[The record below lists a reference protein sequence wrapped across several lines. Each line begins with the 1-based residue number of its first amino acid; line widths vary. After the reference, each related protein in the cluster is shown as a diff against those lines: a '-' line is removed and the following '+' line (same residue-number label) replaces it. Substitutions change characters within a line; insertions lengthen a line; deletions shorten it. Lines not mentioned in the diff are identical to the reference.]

1 MAEKIDIKP
10 LFNGTHGAVWV
21 TLDNQEFKVGEMKTY
36 KVIQKNIY
44 EEVDVSECFT
54 KQRKLVGVEL
64 TGDFTKFKKDS
75 NFINI
80 AERNKNGETVEVSII
95 GKAYNPE
102 TKLTQR
108 VKCIG
113 VTFDEFSLIDL
124 EQKKLT
130 EESLPFALTD
140 YEWLEK

>member
-1 MAEKIDIKP
+1 MAIDTKP

-21 TLDNQEFKVGEMKTY
+21 TLDNQEFKVGEMKTFRV
-36 KVIQKNIY
+36 KQTNTY
-44 EEVDVSECFT
+44 EDVDVSEVFT

-64 TGDFTKFKKDS
+64 TGEFTKFKKDS

-80 AERNKNGETVEVSII
+80 AEHNKNGETVEVSII

-108 VKCIG
+108 VKLEG
-113 VTFDEFSLIDL
+113 VTFDEFMLIDL
-124 EQKKLT
+124 EQKTLT
-130 EESLPFALTD
+130 EESLPFAFSN

>member
-1 MAEKIDIKP
+1 MTIDVKP

-21 TLDNQEFKVGEMKTY
+21 TLDNQEFKIGEMKTFSA
-36 KVIQKNIY
+36 KQTNTY
-44 EEVDVSECFT
+44 EDVDVSEVFA

-64 TGDFTKFKKDS
+64 AGEFTKFKTDS

-80 AERNKNGETVEVSII
+80 AERNKNGETVEISII

-102 TKLTQR
+102 TQIVQRIKLE
-108 VKCIG
+108 G
-113 VTFDEFSLIDL
+113 VTFDEVSLIDL

-130 EESLPFALTD
+130 EESLPFNFAD
-140 YEWLEK
+140 YSWLEK

>member
-1 MAEKIDIKP
+1 MTIDVKP

-21 TLDNQEFKVGEMKTY
+21 TLDNQEFKVGEMKTFRT
-36 KVIQKNIY
+36 KQTNIY
-44 EEVDVSECFT
+44 EDVDVSEVFT

-64 TGDFTKFKKDS
+64 TGEFTKFKKDS

-80 AERNKNGETVEVSII
+80 AEHNKNGETVEVSII

-108 VKCIG
+108 VKLEG
-113 VTFDEFSLIDL
+113 VTFDEFMLIDL
-124 EQKKLT
+124 EQKTLT
-130 EESLPFALTD
+130 EESLPFAFSN

>member
-1 MAEKIDIKP
+1 MTIDVKP

-21 TLDNQEFKVGEMKTY
+21 TLDNQEFKVGEMKTFRA
-36 KVIQKNIY
+36 KQTNTY
-44 EEVDVSECFT
+44 EDVDVSEVFT

-64 TGDFTKFKKDS
+64 TGEFTKFKKDS

-80 AERNKNGETVEVSII
+80 AEHNKNGETVEVSII

-108 VKCIG
+108 VKLEG
-113 VTFDEFSLIDL
+113 VTFDEFMLIDL
-124 EQKKLT
+124 EQKTLT
-130 EESLPFALTD
+130 EESLPFAFSN

>member
-1 MAEKIDIKP
+1 MTIDVKP

-21 TLDNQEFKVGEMKTY
+21 TLENQEFKIGEMKTFSA
-36 KVIQKNIY
+36 KQINTY
-44 EEVDVSECFT
+44 EDVDVSEVFT

-64 TGDFTKFKKDS
+64 SGEFTKFKSDS

-80 AERNKNGETVEVSII
+80 AERNKNGETVEISII

-102 TKLTQR
+102 TKLVQR
-108 VKCIG
+108 IKIEDVS
-113 VTFDEFSLIDL
+113 FDEIPLIDL

-130 EESLPFALTD
+130 EESLPFKFAN
-140 YEWLEK
+140 YQWLEK